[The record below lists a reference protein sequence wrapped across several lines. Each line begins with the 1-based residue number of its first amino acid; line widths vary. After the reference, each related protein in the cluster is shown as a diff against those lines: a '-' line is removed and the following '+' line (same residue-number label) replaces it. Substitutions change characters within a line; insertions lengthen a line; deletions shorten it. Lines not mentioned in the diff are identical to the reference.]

1 MLSRLADNLYWFGR
15 YLQRAE
21 NTARLVN
28 VNTILS
34 MDLPRRVELGW
45 EPLVDLVGARAA
57 FAELYAAA
65 RDEQTVV
72 RFLSLDERNPGSIVS
87 SLHRARETLRT
98 TRDYMPGDVWARIN
112 DLYFLVQDRGERS
125 LGRSRRQEFLDRV
138 MEASLGIHGLLVFN
152 MSHDVGFHFFSI
164 GVNLEQADM
173 TTRIVDARS
182 TRAIRARSAEDAAPF
197 EAVEWMSVLRSLTA
211 QQTYRR
217 QVRHRIA
224 GAPVARF
231 LLQNAEFPRS
241 VSCCLQ
247 AIRATLPHLP
257 SHPPVERALEQTLAL
272 VRAADVEALVES
284 GLKTLMDEI
293 QQGLDALHE
302 AVSVA
307 FFRSSAP
314 TPAPAPNRT
323 SADS

>member
-57 FAELYAAA
+57 FAELYTS

-87 SLHRARETLRT
+87 SLHRAREALRT
-98 TRDYMPGDVWARIN
+98 TRDYMPGDVWARVN
-112 DLYFLVQDRGERS
+112 DLYFFVQDRGERS
-125 LGRSRRQEFLDRV
+125 LGRSRRHAFLSDV
-138 MEASLGIHGLLVFN
+138 MDGTLGIHGFLGFN
-152 MSHDVGFHFFSI
+152 MCHDVGFHFLGV

-173 TTRIVDARS
+173 TTRILDARS
-182 TRAIRARSAEDAAPF
+182 TRAIRSRGDGAGSF
-197 EAVEWMSVLRSLTA
+197 ETVEWMSVLRSLAA

-217 QVRHRIA
+217 QTRSRVA
-224 GAPVARF
+224 GASVARF
-231 LLQNAEFPRS
+231 LLQSCEFPRS
-241 VSCCLQ
+241 VSCCLLG
-247 AIRATLPHLP
+247 IRGTLPFLP
-257 SHPPVERALEQTLAL
+257 AHPEVERELERTLAM
-272 VRAADVEALVES
+272 VRNADVETLIES
-284 GLKTLMDEI
+284 GLQELMDDI
-293 QQGLDALHE
+293 QKGLDGLHE
-302 AVSVA
+302 AVSGA
-307 FFRSSAP
+307 FFKH
-314 TPAPAPNRT
+314 
-323 SADS
+323 

>member
-34 MDLPRRVELGW
+34 MDLPRRVQLGW
-45 EPLVDLVGARAA
+45 QPLVDLVGARAT
-57 FAELYAAA
+57 FAKLYPQS
-65 RDEQTVV
+65 DEQSVV

-87 SLHRARETLRT
+87 SLHRARESLRT
-98 TRDYMPGDVWARIN
+98 TRDYMPEEVWARVN
-112 DLYFLVQDRGERS
+112 DLFFYVQDKGDRL

-138 MEASLGIHGLLVFN
+138 MDGALGIHGLLVFN

-182 TRAIRARSAEDAAPF
+182 TRAIRPRSAEDAAPF
-197 EAVEWMSVLRSLTA
+197 ETVEWMSVLSSLTA
-211 QQTYRR
+211 HQTYRR
-217 QVRHRIA
+217 QVRSRVA

-231 LLQNAEFPRS
+231 LLQNADFPRS

-257 SHPPVERALEQTLAL
+257 SHSEVEEELERTLAI
-272 VRAADVEALVES
+272 VQSADVEGLVDS
-284 GLKTLMDEI
+284 GLKGLMDEI
-293 QQGLDALHE
+293 QKGLDALHQ

-307 FFRSSAP
+307 FFRASGLI
-314 TPAPAPNRT
+314 PAPAPSRT
-323 SADS
+323 SGDS

>member
-34 MDLPRRVELGW
+34 MDLPRRVQLGW
-45 EPLVDLVGARAA
+45 EPLVELVGARAA
-57 FAELYAAA
+57 FAALYSVS
-65 RDEQTVV
+65 DEENVV
-72 RFLSLDERNPGSIVS
+72 RFLSLDERNAGSIVS
-87 SLHRARETLRT
+87 SLHRARESLRT
-98 TRDYMPGDVWARIN
+98 TRDYMPGDVWERVN
-112 DLYFLVQDRGERS
+112 DLYFYVQDKGERS

-138 MEASLGIHGLLVFN
+138 MDGALGIHGLLVFN

-173 TTRIVDARS
+173 TTRILDARS
-182 TRAIRARSAEDAAPF
+182 TRAIQPRSAEDAAPF

-211 QQTYRR
+211 HQAYRR
-217 QVRHRIA
+217 QVRSRVA

-231 LLQNAEFPRS
+231 LLQNADFPRS
-241 VSCCLQ
+241 VSCCLL
-247 AIRATLPHLP
+247 AIRQTLPHLP
-257 SHPPVERALEQTLAL
+257 SHPEVERRLERTLAIVQNAKVNTL
-272 VRAADVEALVES
+272 VEA
-284 GLKTLMDEI
+284 GLKGLMDEI
-293 QQGLDALHE
+293 QKGLDALHE
-302 AVSVA
+302 ALSVA
-307 FFRSSAP
+307 FFQVSTAIPAP
-314 TPAPAPNRT
+314 TPSRT

>member
-34 MDLPRRVELGW
+34 MDLPRRVQLGW
-45 EPLVDLVGARAA
+45 EPLVDLVGARVA
-57 FAELYAAA
+57 FDELYPLG
-65 RDEQTVV
+65 DEESVV

-87 SLHRARETLRT
+87 SLHRARESLRT
-98 TRDYMPGDVWARIN
+98 TRDYMPGDVWARVN
-112 DLYFLVQDRGERS
+112 DLFFYVQDRGERW

-138 MEASLGIHGLLVFN
+138 MDGALGIHGLLVFN

-173 TTRIVDARS
+173 TTRILDARS
-182 TRAIRARSAEDAAPF
+182 TRAIRPRSADDVAPF

-211 QQTYRR
+211 HQTYRR
-217 QVRHRIA
+217 QVRSRVA

-231 LLQNAEFPRS
+231 LLQNGDFPRS

-247 AIRATLPHLP
+247 AIHATLPHLP
-257 SHPPVERALEQTLAL
+257 SHPEVEQALERTLAL
-272 VRAADVEALVES
+272 VQSADVEWLVES
-284 GLKTLMDEI
+284 GLKELMDEI
-293 QQGLDALHE
+293 QKGLDALHE

-307 FFRSSAP
+307 FFQVSSP
-314 TPAPAPNRT
+314 IPAPAPNRT
-323 SADS
+323 SGDS

>member
-34 MDLPRRVELGW
+34 MDLPRRVQLGW
-45 EPLVDLVGARAA
+45 QPLVDLVGARAT
-57 FAELYAAA
+57 FAELYPLSN
-65 RDEQTVV
+65 EESVV

-87 SLHRARETLRT
+87 SLHRARESLRT
-98 TRDYMPGDVWARIN
+98 TRDYMPGDVWARVN
-112 DLYFLVQDRGERS
+112 DLFFYVQDRGERW

-138 MEASLGIHGLLVFN
+138 MDGALGIHGLLVFN

-173 TTRIVDARS
+173 TTRILDARS
-182 TRAIRARSAEDAAPF
+182 TRAIRPRSAEDVAPF

-211 QQTYRR
+211 HQTYRR
-217 QVRHRIA
+217 QVRSRVA

-231 LLQNAEFPRS
+231 LLQNGDFPRS

-257 SHPPVERALEQTLAL
+257 SHPEVERALERTLAL
-272 VRAADVEALVES
+272 VQNADVEWLVES
-284 GLKTLMDEI
+284 GLKELMDEI
-293 QQGLDALHE
+293 QKGIDTLHE

-307 FFRSSAP
+307 FFQVSAP
-314 TPAPAPNRT
+314 IPAPAPSRI
-323 SADS
+323 SGDS

>member
-34 MDLPRRVELGW
+34 MDLPRRVQLGW
-45 EPLVDLVGARAA
+45 EPLVDLVGARVA
-57 FAELYAAA
+57 FAELYPLG
-65 RDEQTVV
+65 DEESVV

-87 SLHRARETLRT
+87 SLHRVRESLRT
-98 TRDYMPGDVWARIN
+98 TRDYMPGDVWARVN
-112 DLYFLVQDRGERS
+112 DLFFYVQDRGERS

-138 MEASLGIHGLLVFN
+138 MDGALGIHGLLVFN

-173 TTRIVDARS
+173 TTRILDARS
-182 TRAIRARSAEDAAPF
+182 TRAIRPRSAEDVAPF

-211 QQTYRR
+211 HQTYRR
-217 QVRHRIA
+217 HVRSRVA

-231 LLQNAEFPRS
+231 LLQNGDFPRS

-257 SHPPVERALEQTLAL
+257 SHPEVEQALERTLAL
-272 VRAADVEALVES
+272 VQSANVEWLVES
-284 GLKTLMDEI
+284 GLKELMDEI
-293 QQGLDALHE
+293 QKGLDALHE
-302 AVSVA
+302 TVSVA
-307 FFRSSAP
+307 FFQVSASIPAP
-314 TPAPAPNRT
+314 TPSRT
-323 SADS
+323 SGDS